1 MGSSVNNI
9 NYCNIASYNLRGLNQ
24 GQPFLEQLMK
34 THNLILIQ
42 EHWLPPDDFF
52 KLSKLND
59 DFLCLTSS
67 AMGQKVSQNILV
79 GRPFGGVG
87 ILYNHHLIK
96 ISCVFSEI
104 VVL

>member
-1 MGSSVNNI
+1 MMGSSVNNI

-34 THNLILIQ
+34 TYNLILIQ
-42 EHWLPPDDFF
+42 EHWLSPDDLF

-59 DFLCLTSS
+59 DFLCLASS

-87 ILYNHHLIK
+87 ILYNQHLIK
-96 ISCVFSEI
+96 NITCVQR
-104 VVL
+104 